1 MELEV
6 WHAWEGTPEEELV
19 WLAAEQF
26 EAQHPDVTLRVLGN
40 PAGELEDLYATRLV
54 AGEPPDLVLLNNNA
68 IPLWATQGWLQPL
81 GDLETAGALS
91 HILPSALE
99 TVRYDDQLWAI
110 PFQASTVA
118 LYYNREA
125 LPDPPADI
133 DELLAMVDEG
143 YTLAIPDHIYYLYG
157 FVQAYSGQV
166 DANETLR
173 VDRKSIINYL
183 NFARDLIW
191 HEYTLYGPAG
201 EVGDAFSQGEAQMI
215 VDGVWTLPTYR
226 EALGDA
232 LGVTLLPYVPEMGS
246 WPEPV
251 LGTSVSLMPPS
262 IPDEERELA
271 LTFALFLTE
280 DAIQRQIV
288 ELGQA
293 VPVNTGIP
301 VEDAQLNVFLKQAT
315 IANPGPL
322 HTEQGLIWDVLQRMQ
337 EKVVAEQERV
347 ETAAESA
354 EKELRSA
361 GGGE

>member
-1 MELEV
+1 
-6 WHAWEGTPEEELV
+6 
-19 WLAAEQF
+19 
-26 EAQHPDVTLRVLGN
+26 
-40 PAGELEDLYATRLV
+40 
-54 AGEPPDLVLLNNNA
+54 
-68 IPLWATQGWLQPL
+68 
-81 GDLETAGALS
+81 
-91 HILPSALE
+91 
-99 TVRYDDQLWAI
+99 
-110 PFQASTVA
+110 
-118 LYYNREA
+118 
-125 LPDPPADI
+125 
-133 DELLAMVDEG
+133 
-143 YTLAIPDHIYYLYG
+143 
-157 FVQAYSGQV
+157 
-166 DANETLR
+166 
-173 VDRKSIINYL
+173 
-183 NFARDLIW
+183 
-191 HEYTLYGPAG
+191 
-201 EVGDAFSQGEAQMI
+201 MI